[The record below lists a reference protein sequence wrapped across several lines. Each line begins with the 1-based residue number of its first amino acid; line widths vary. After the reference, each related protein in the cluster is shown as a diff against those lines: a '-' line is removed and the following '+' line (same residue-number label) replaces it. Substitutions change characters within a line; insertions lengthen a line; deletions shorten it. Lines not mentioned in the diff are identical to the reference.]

1 MKVSYQWL
9 KEFVNISISPHELAD
24 LLTNVGLEV
33 ENIEECR
40 PNFQKVVVG
49 EITNLQPHPRS
60 ERLFLCA
67 VNDGQK
73 IYRIVCGAPNTQQ
86 GKKVALAISGAILPT
101 TGKIKPV
108 EIQGILSE
116 GMLCSEMELGLSD
129 EVAGIM
135 ILEDH
140 LALGLPLEEVLDLK
154 DWILDVNVTPNRADC
169 LCMAGIAREVAALT
183 RQPMTYL
190 GEEKEG
196 IKESLEAQTTVTIE
210 RPDLCPR
217 YVAQLILNVQIAP
230 SPFWMR
236 RRLTALGV
244 RAINNIVDVTNYVM
258 LELGQPLHAFD
269 FDLLEEKRI
278 VVRTAKPGETF
289 TTLDGVERIM
299 PAETLMICDG
309 RKAVALAGIMGG
321 LNSEVKAETRHILLE
336 SAYFDPMG
344 IRRTA
349 KRIGLNTEASL
360 RFERGIDP
368 NGSLKAAQRAA
379 YLMAKL
385 AGGTV
390 GKEAIDN
397 YPKKIE
403 PRKIILRVNRINQIL
418 GTALSAGESRQYL
431 RDLTFKVELA
441 DSDKFEVTV
450 PTFRVDIEREIDLI
464 EEVARLYGFR
474 QIPVTLPLG
483 RVGPQRKSKAE
494 KLAQKARAILT
505 ACGFFETI
513 NYSFLSLQVLKKI
526 NLEASDPR
534 CNLLL
539 IKNPLSEDQ
548 AGMRTTLLPG
558 ILQTTR
564 HNLNRQNFN
573 LKLFELGRV
582 FFPRPGEELPEEVEK
597 LAGIISG
604 LREEESW
611 HKPAGECD
619 FYDLR
624 GALELLLEELGLKEY
639 SFRPGANEP
648 FLHPAKSAQIMAGD
662 KFLGI
667 MGELHPDI
675 KEAFDFNQPVF
686 IFEMNFSLLQEL
698 AEEKR
703 VFQPLPRFP
712 AVFRDLSFMVEE
724 KILAGDLKQAIWEG
738 GQGLVKEVWIFDL
751 YRGKPISP
759 GKKSLAFRLKYQH
772 PERTLT
778 DEEVNEL
785 HQRIITLLKE
795 RFGGELR

>member
-24 LLTNVGLEV
+24 LLTNAGLEV
-33 ENIEECR
+33 ENIDECR
-40 PNFQKVVVG
+40 PNFQKVVVA

-67 VNDGQK
+67 VSDGHK
-73 IYRIVCGAPNTQQ
+73 IYKIVCGAPNTQK
-86 GKKVALAISGAILPT
+86 GKKVALALSGAILPT

-108 EIQGILSE
+108 EIQGFLSE

-129 EVAGIM
+129 EAAGIM

-140 LALGLPLEEVLDLK
+140 HALGLPLEAALDLK

-169 LCMAGIAREVAALT
+169 LCMVGIAREVAALT
-183 RQPMTYL
+183 RQSLTFP
-190 GEEKEG
+190 GEDKEG
-196 IKESLEAQTTVTIE
+196 IKESLEAQTTVIIE

-217 YVAQLILNVQIAP
+217 YVAQLILNVRIAP

-236 RRLTALGV
+236 RRLSALGI

-278 VVRTAKPGETF
+278 VVRTANPGEIF

-299 PAETLMICDG
+299 PAEALLICDG
-309 RKAVALAGIMGG
+309 RKPVALAGIMGG
-321 LNSEVKAETRHILLE
+321 LNSEVKPETCNILLE

-390 GKEAIDN
+390 AKEAVDN

-403 PRKIILRVNRINQIL
+403 PRKIILRVNRVNQIL
-418 GTALSAGESRQYL
+418 GTALSAGESQQYL
-431 RDLTFKVELA
+431 KDLALKVDFA
-441 DSDKFEVTV
+441 DSDKFEVIV

-464 EEVARLYGFR
+464 EEIARLYGFR
-474 QIPVTLPLG
+474 QIPVTLPWG
-483 RVGPQRKSKAE
+483 RVGPQRKGKAE
-494 KLAQKARAILT
+494 KLAHKARVILT

-513 NYSFLSLQVLKKI
+513 NYSFLSPQVMKKLNLK
-526 NLEASDPR
+526 ASDPR

-539 IKNPLSEDQ
+539 IKNPLQEDQ
-548 AGMRTTLLPG
+548 AAMRTTLIPE

-564 HNLNRQNFN
+564 YNFNRQNFN

-582 FFPRPGEELPEEVEK
+582 FFPRQGEELPEEVEM

-611 HKPAGECD
+611 HKPGAEVD
-619 FYDLR
+619 FYDLK
-624 GALELLLEELGLKEY
+624 GALELLLEGLGIKEY
-639 SFRPGANEP
+639 NFQPGANEP
-648 FLHPAKSAQIMAGD
+648 FLHPTKSAQIRAQD

-675 KEAFDFNQPVF
+675 KEVFDFNQAVY
-686 IFEMNFSLLQEL
+686 IFEINFSLLQEL
-698 AEEKR
+698 TAEKR

-738 GQGLVKEVWIFDL
+738 GQGLVKEVFLFDL
-751 YRGKPISP
+751 YRGKPIPP
-759 GKKSLAFRLKYQH
+759 GKKSLAFRIKYQH
-772 PERTLT
+772 PERTLR

-785 HQRIITLLKE
+785 HQRIISFLKE